1 MITFMIRTRNV
12 QNKLLNSIS
21 FKWKLLIKLT
31 DNKLAK
37 TFRQDAASRNV
48 LMQSATKN
56 LQRFYRDSLKIFHT
70 TWIWT

>member
-37 TFRQDAASRNV
+37 MFRQDAALRNV
-48 LMQSATKN
+48 L
-56 LQRFYRDSLKIFHT
+56 LQCSLKSAIHYEKKNTILVSFGFN
-70 TWIWT
+70 